1 VASFPP
7 PRTPS
12 PLPSPPSS
20 PLPQLESAAEDDIAA
35 IPPTPT
41 TTSAIARAALV
52 LDFAFF
58 ALLGVIAM
66 LFPLSFLGLVR
77 AQSNMFGWA
86 GPSPAVASD
95 SLLGV
100 VQALGALLCALALL
114 PLNIVFN
121 PSHACAYGQFRFAT
135 GLNLL
140 AAVLVPGGWT
150 GKERTLLHPF
160 AATSSRTTYNNMIPV
175 AIHALIVG
183 ATVLA
188 TANPSSSP
196 IATIRNLPLVVWNN
210 LAKYGFVSR
219 GTDTT
224 NAPTTTTTTRTRANT
239 PHQN

>member
-1 VASFPP
+1 
-7 PRTPS
+7 
-12 PLPSPPSS
+12 
-20 PLPQLESAAEDDIAA
+20 
-35 IPPTPT
+35 
-41 TTSAIARAALV
+41 
-52 LDFAFF
+52 
-58 ALLGVIAM
+58 M

-121 PSHACAYGQFRFAT
+121 PSHACAYGQFRVAT
-135 GLNLL
+135 GLGLFV

-150 GKERTLLHPF
+150 GKERSLLHPF
-160 AATSSRTTYNNMIPV
+160 AATSAHTTYKNMIPF
-175 AIHALIVG
+175 AIHALLVG
-183 ATVLA
+183 AAVLA
-188 TANPSSSP
+188 TSDPSSSP

-219 GTDTT
+219 GTYTT